1 MTQNYG
7 KHVSA
12 EQWNTI
18 GLAFGMLQ
26 QEVRDALS
34 VTPVISASARCAWA
48 MARWPS
54 SRSRSRSRS
63 RTRNCFVAVDLDELQ
78 RDFESR
84 KRLHTLELQLTQMLE
99 QVRNAVVA
107 HGSDAM
113 AGALEI
119 YGAVQDDEGEGAD
132 TLRKLLGKRFVRSAA
147 KDVPEPGK
155 A

>member
-7 KHVSA
+7 NHVSA

-18 GLAFGMLQ
+18 GLAFGTLQ

-84 KRLHTLELQLTQMLE
+84 KRLHALELQLQLQLTQMLE
-99 QVRNAVVA
+99 QVRNAVIA
-107 HGSDAM
+107 HGSDA
-113 AGALEI
+113 
-119 YGAVQDDEGEGAD
+119 
-132 TLRKLLGKRFVRSAA
+132 
-147 KDVPEPGK
+147 
-155 A
+155 